1 MHPRDPE
8 HEAED
13 ALPSLAAMIGALL
26 SQEDD
31 DVEPEVEG
39 SPFIES
45 MTIEL
50 PVELAL
56 EAGESDALAT
66 RCSPPTQ
73 YTKTSV
79 MPVFHKLRVR
89 VVRSNGG

>member
-26 SQEDD
+26 DQEDD
-31 DVEPEVEG
+31 AEPEVEG
-39 SPFIES
+39 APRIES